1 MLLHLMGKIRMK
13 KREWS
18 RFLVLL
24 MIGLFILPGFVSA
37 IRPTSALYDQTG
49 LTTTIDATCI
59 GTLVVDHDMDWG
71 QTNTP
76 DGDIHSATLR
86 GDEVRTDTTYREN
99 TLAASGTTKYT
110 KDFSMDGSN
119 ATQGT
124 DNLGVRHTINY
135 LANESEGGQM
145 LYDEQGTITQYGR
158 GTPNNTEIKCVF
170 ASGSGGAAGFGGYVS
185 AGSLMDVKEVAA
197 VTQMG
202 GRMISADAKTPTNL
216 RYAFDAQGV
225 DSDTKDK
232 LATGSAS
239 VYQNTN
245 FETYGKDP
253 SSTNTTTKIDDRQN
267 TQARGLFDL
276 AQTVG
281 YTSTY

>member
-1 MLLHLMGKIRMK
+1 MNN
-13 KREWS
+13 RELG
-18 RFLVLL
+18 RLCVLL
-24 MIGLFILPGFVSA
+24 MIGLLILPGFAAA
-37 IRPTSALYDQTG
+37 IRPTSALYDKTG

-59 GTLVVDHDMDWG
+59 GTLTVDHDMEWE

-76 DGDIHSATLR
+76 NGNLKSPTLQ
-86 GDEVRTDTTYREN
+86 GDEVRTDTTYRED
-99 TLAASGTTKYT
+99 TLAAAGTTKYT

-119 ATQGT
+119 ASAGA
-124 DNLGVRHTINY
+124 DNLGVRHTVNY
-135 LANESEGGQM
+135 LADQSQGGQM

-158 GTPNNTEIKCVF
+158 GTSNSTDTTKCVF
-170 ASGSGGAAGFGGYVS
+170 ASGGDSGAGGFGGYVS
-185 AGSLMDVKEVAA
+185 AGSLMDVQEVAA

-202 GRMISADAKTPTNL
+202 GRMISADSKTPVNL
-216 RYAFDAQGV
+216 RYGFDAQGV

-239 VYQNTN
+239 VYQRTN
-245 FETYGKDP
+245 FETYDKNTAN
-253 SSTNTTTKIDDRQN
+253 SNTTTKIDDTQN